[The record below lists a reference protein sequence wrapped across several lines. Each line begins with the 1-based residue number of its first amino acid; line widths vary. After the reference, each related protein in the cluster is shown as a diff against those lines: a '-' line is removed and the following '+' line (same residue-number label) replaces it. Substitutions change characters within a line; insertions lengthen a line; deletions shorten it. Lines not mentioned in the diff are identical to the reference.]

1 MPKNHVQF
9 QPGQSLRDFLK
20 SDATDEQCAQAL
32 FPARWPQ
39 GFRCPRCSYHK
50 HCQLRRRKTLQCIC
64 CKHQTSLLAGTVFEN
79 TKLGLSLW
87 YLAMYL
93 LTQSKSDSDVAYRRA
108 G

>member
-1 MPKNHVQF
+1 MCPSVV
-9 QPGQSLRDFLK
+9 PG
-20 SDATDEQCAQAL
+20 AL
-32 FPARWPQ
+32 AAGLPLP
-39 GFRCPRCSYHK
+39 PCSYHK
-50 HCQLRRRKTLQCIC
+50 HCQLRRRKTLQCIR